1 MRRCAPRRASPSP
14 TCSRAAKSPAAC
26 RAATVWAATRSPTS
40 SCSAASPEP
49 RRWRTPKRRRFDY
62 ALRFASA
69 VKKVGVRA
77 RASAFSRSALL
88 SRGGARELQPSQLRL
103 LRNGAKRLV
112 ADVGGIVDGRGSA
125 KKRSQSFGDV
135 DEALVQFTIC
145 GSVHQRHPFQVRWFA
160 RGII

>member
-40 SCSAASPEP
+40 SCSAAS
-49 RRWRTPKRRRFDY
+49 RRFDY